1 MYTARVARVQC
12 VLTAE
17 LFTTRCG
24 MAGSYAFAC
33 ENTYEV
39 LDFVGTNRNNMI
51 ESSSSLIIL
60 YLIMQIR
67 RSQIWNIW
75 TRATQAVTNQLVSVI
90 IQNSADP
97 CRFYFRDARLSPS
110 GLALAADLKI
120 EFLLGG
126 RDV

>member
-1 MYTARVARVQC
+1 MGMYTARVARVQC

-67 RSQIWNIW
+67 RSQINKTGTFGREQPKQSQI
-75 TRATQAVTNQLVSVI
+75 S
-90 IQNSADP
+90 SS
-97 CRFYFRDARLSPS
+97 LS
-110 GLALAADLKI
+110 
-120 EFLLGG
+120 
-126 RDV
+126 